1 MLYPT
6 TQHVSIAIAKPQM
19 MFVGSAINASADMK
33 PTNINDSM
41 MIDCVRVRPRNRITV
56 AMQITNA
63 VRPIAGELLWRVSI
77 AGNAQ
82 DGIDRADIVSGA
94 FLRAIKQETKGAG
107 VAGIVAED
115 TAIYLRQPSENLSR
129 AII

>member
-6 TQHVSIAIAKPQM
+6 TQHVPIAIAKPQM
-19 MFVGSAINASADMK
+19 MFVCSAINASADMK

-77 AGNAQ
+77 TVNAQ
-82 DGIDRADIVSGA
+82 YGIDRADIVSGA
-94 FLRAIKQETKGAG
+94 LLRAIKQETKGAG
-107 VAGIVAED
+107 VV
-115 TAIYLRQPSENLSR
+115 
-129 AII
+129 